1 MLTEFYTRS
10 GKTKLVQH
18 PKLPFVY
25 SYANK
30 QICIEHL
37 KGPGMNKGS
46 MRQHV
51 EGKAHKRNYDT
62 GEPIVY
68 SGIPKEIIAQLE
80 LQKPKAESKSDNFD
94 ELKRKLEFM
103 LPDNPEDVKELLA
116 KHGFDG
122 WIKYDIQSKL
132 NGYKSDKMDDAR
144 AIVMRHLM
152 EQNPSWFLQW
162 LKSHLSTLNKTAES
176 RHELPSKTPILAPKH
191 LRIVKTHKI

>member
-30 QICIEHL
+30 QICIDHL
-37 KGPGMNKGS
+37 KPPGMNKGS

-62 GEPIVY
+62 GEPIVH
-68 SGIPKEIIAQLE
+68 SGIPKEILAELE
-80 LQKPKAESKSDNFD
+80 LQKQESKAESKQDNFD

-103 LPDNPEDVKELLA
+103 LPDNPEDVKDLLA
-116 KHGFDG
+116 RYGFDG
-122 WIKYDIQSKL
+122 WIKYDIQSKI
-132 NGYKSDKMDDAR
+132 NGHKNDKFVESYAK
-144 AIVMRHLM
+144 LM
-152 EQNPSWFLQW
+152 VALMKQNPSNFLK
-162 LKSHLSTLNKTAES
+162 LYKSHLSTLNKTAES
-176 RHELPSKTPILAPKH
+176 RHELPSKTPILIPKNPQNH
-191 LRIVKTHKI
+191 